1 MPSTTSGN
9 FIKVLLAL
17 LIPLVAFAVQWTFW
31 GVIQPYVWFLFFPA
45 VFFSSRVGGMVGG
58 LLSTV
63 LCAFIVTYFFI
74 PPQFDLFK
82 SLQANVSAVAL
93 FLVMGVLFSYSHEQL
108 RKANLRAEQALQTA
122 NKANERIAAAN
133 EQLSVANEQLGSA
146 NDHITQLLEQ
156 AQELDKLK
164 SQFFANVSHELRTPL
179 TLILG
184 PVARRLERADLADG
198 DRQELEM
205 LQRSARLLYR
215 HVNDLLDVSRIEAKR
230 MDMHYARV
238 DLAELTRL
246 GTSHFESLARER
258 NVRFGIQAQ
267 SPLMAELDPEK
278 ILRSL
283 LNLLSNAFK
292 FTPVGG
298 AITVGLEQRG
308 ANAIIT
314 VEDTGPGIPEAMR
327 EVVFE
332 RFRQVDGGTN
342 RSFGGT
348 GLGLAI
354 VKDFVNL
361 HNGRVLLGEAPG
373 GGALFTVEL
382 PMRAPAGIEVAAE
395 PGPLDVTL
403 ALQAPE
409 ELHQHAETRR
419 EDGECDAKGSL
430 ILVVE
435 DNPDMREYVR
445 SILGSQHR
453 VVTAADGR
461 EGLERLRAETP
472 DLIIC
477 DVMMPI
483 MSGEQMVEELRRNK
497 TYDGIPVLM
506 LTAKADDALR
516 LRLLEHFAQAY
527 IEKPFMANDL
537 LANVEGLLSVRQK
550 HLGQLQERERRF
562 EATFELAAV
571 GIAHVG
577 LDGRWLRVNQKLC
590 EIVGFAPEELAHLT
604 FQDIT
609 HPDDLN
615 ADLGLMN
622 KMLAGEIQTYELEK
636 RYITKPGVTIWV
648 KLTVALIRDGAG
660 QPDYFV
666 SVVQD
671 ITPAK
676 VAAEALHQSEE
687 TYRSLFANMMNSVV
701 HAKVIFDGATPVDL
715 EYIAANPAFV
725 KVTGISEPVIG
736 RRISE
741 IIPGYCE
748 NNPESLQTFG
758 QVAASGVPTRW
769 EHYLKELDRW
779 FAFMIYAPAPGEVV
793 IITENIT
800 ERKLAEQELESK
812 DALLGAMLRNLPFDF
827 WARDMEQRVIMQSDE
842 SVRLW
847 GDLMQNQGLD
857 QGLDKRTVERWLSN
871 NRRVLAGDVISEESS
886 LVTQSGVPRIFH
898 NIVAPIR
905 EGEQNLGILGI
916 NIDITERKQ
925 AEEALVRA
933 KDLAEAASRAKSTF
947 LANMSHEIR
956 TPLNG
961 MLGMLQLLK
970 GGSLSGEDEQY
981 VEMAT
986 RAGRRLTSL
995 LGDILDL
1002 SRIESGRMPLTM
1014 QPFALSDLL
1023 TAMAETFS
1031 PLRFEKNIAFSLK
1044 VDAVIPPVLIGDE
1057 IRVRQILFNLVGNA
1071 MKFTDEGE
1079 VRMEVTRLLPMPT
1092 GQARMLFIIS
1102 DTGIGI
1108 PDAKI
1113 NQICSPFTQVTED
1126 YTRAHQGAGLGLSIA
1141 SHFVEAMHGTLTFDS
1156 TEGVGTSVYLML
1168 PFGVADTVDTPPVWT
1183 PGPEDSGGSGL
1194 KLLLLEDEEI
1204 NRLSAQLGL
1213 KKMGHTVDTACNG
1226 LEALEALRK
1235 STYDC
1240 VLMDIQMDVMDGM
1253 EAAQRIRSGRSGV
1266 IDPQVPIIAMTAY
1279 AMAGDREKFLEAGMN
1294 DYIAKPVQMEAL
1306 QQMLERV
1313 AHQKRAARGTP
1324 KP

>member
-1 MPSTTSGN
+1 MSKSTCGSLT
-9 FIKVLLAL
+9 KVFLAL

-58 LLSTV
+58 LLSTL

-74 PPQFDLFK
+74 PPQFTLVK
-82 SLQANVSAVAL
+82 ALPIHVSSVVL
-93 FLVMGVLFSYSHEQL
+93 FLGMGVLFSYSHEQL
-108 RKANLRAEQALQTA
+108 RKANFRAEQALQTA

-133 EQLSVANEQLGSA
+133 EQLSVSIEQLGSA
-146 NDHITQLLEQ
+146 NEHITQLLEQ

-184 PVARRLERADLADG
+184 PVSRRLSRLDLESE
-198 DRQELEM
+198 DRQELE
-205 LQRSARLLYR
+205 LIERNARLLYR
-215 HVNDLLDVSRIEAKR
+215 HITDLLDVARIEARR
-230 MDMHYARV
+230 MNLRYAEV
-238 DLAELTRL
+238 DLAEIIRV
-246 GTSHFESLARER
+246 GASHFESLAHER
-258 NVRFGIQAQ
+258 NVRLATHAETPVSAQ
-267 SPLMAELDPEK
+267 LDPEK
-278 ILRSL
+278 ILRIL

-292 FTPVGG
+292 FTPLGG
-298 AITVGLEQRG
+298 AVTVALEQRG
-308 ANAIIT
+308 SDAIIT
-314 VEDTGPGIPEAMR
+314 VQDTGPGIPGAMR

-332 RFRQVDGGTN
+332 RFRQVEGGTE
-342 RSFGGT
+342 RPHGGT

-354 VKDFVNL
+354 VKEFVEL
-361 HNGRVLLGEAPG
+361 HKGKVLLGEAPG
-373 GGALFTVEL
+373 GGALFTIEL
-382 PMRAPAGIEVAAE
+382 PLHAPAGVEVAAE
-395 PGPLDVTL
+395 PGPLDETL

-409 ELHQHAETRR
+409 ELRRHAKAERVGAT
-419 EDGECDAKGSL
+419 CDAKDSL

-435 DNPDMREYVR
+435 DNPDMQEYVR
-445 SILGSQHR
+445 SILNGQHR
-453 VVTAADGR
+453 VVTAANGR
-461 EGLERLRAETP
+461 EGLQMLRAETP
-472 DLIIC
+472 DLVIC
-477 DVMMPI
+477 DIMMPV
-483 MSGEQMVEELRRNK
+483 MNGEQMVVEMRRDKALDN
-497 TYDGIPVLM
+497 IPVLM

-516 LRLLEHFAQAY
+516 LRLLERFVQAY
-527 IEKPFMANDL
+527 LEKPFMTGEL
-537 LANVEGLLSVRQK
+537 LARVEGLLSGRHK
-550 HLGQLQERERRF
+550 HLKQLQERERRF
-562 EATFELAAV
+562 ENTFEHAAV

-577 LDGRWLRVNQKLC
+577 LDGRWLRVNHKLC
-590 EIVGFAPEELAHLT
+590 EIVGYSPEELLKIN

-609 HPDDLN
+609 HPDDLD
-615 ADLGLMN
+615 ADLGMVN
-622 KMLAGEIQTYELEK
+622 KALAGEVQSYEKEK
-636 RYITKPGVTIWV
+636 RYITKPGETIWI
-648 KLTVALIRDGAG
+648 KLTVALIRDEAG

-676 VAAEALHQSEE
+676 TAAEALRQSED
-687 TYRSLFANMMNSVV
+687 TYRSLFENMMNSVV
-701 HAKVIFDGATPVDL
+701 HARVIFEGDVPVDM
-715 EYIAANPAFV
+715 EYITVNPAFAT
-725 KVTGISEPVIG
+725 VTGITEPVVG

-741 IIPGYCE
+741 VIPGYCE
-748 NNPESLQTFG
+748 NSPESLQTFG
-758 QVAASGVPTRW
+758 RVAASGVPTRW
-769 EHYLKELDRW
+769 EHYLKGLDRW

-800 ERKLAEQELESK
+800 ERKQAEQALERK

-827 WARDMEQRVIMQSDE
+827 WARDMEQHVIMQSDE

-847 GDLMQNQGLD
+847 GDLRQDQVLD
-857 QGLDKRTVERWLSN
+857 RRTEDQWHSN
-871 NRRVLAGDVISEESS
+871 NRRILAGEVISEESL
-886 LVTQSGVPRIFH
+886 LVTRSEGPRIFH

-905 EGEQNLGILGI
+905 EGDQSLGVLGI

-925 AEEALVRA
+925 AEEALINA
-933 KDLAEAASRAKSTF
+933 KDQAEAASRAKSTF

-970 GGSLSGEDEQY
+970 GGGLSGEEEQY

-1002 SRIESGRMPLTM
+1002 SRIESGRMPLNL
-1014 QPFALSDLL
+1014 QSFALSDLL

-1031 PLRFEKNIAFSLK
+1031 PLRFEKDIAFSLK
-1044 VDAVIPPVLIGDE
+1044 VDADIPPMLIGDE

-1071 MKFTDEGE
+1071 IKFTDKGE
-1079 VRMEVTRLLPMPT
+1079 VRVEVTRLLPLPT
-1092 GQARMLFIIS
+1092 GSVRMLFIIS

-1108 PDAKI
+1108 PDAKV
-1113 NQICSPFTQVTED
+1113 NQVCSPFTQVSED

-1141 SHFVEAMHGTLTFDS
+1141 SHFVDAMDGTLTFDS

-1168 PFGVADTVDTPPVWT
+1168 PFGLADQTDTLPAWK
-1183 PGPEDSGGSGL
+1183 PGREDSGRSRL
-1194 KLLLLEDEEI
+1194 KLLLVEDEEI

-1240 VLMDIQMDVMDGM
+1240 VLMDIQMDVMNGL
-1253 EAAQRIRSGRSGV
+1253 EAARSIRGGGSGV

-1279 AMAGDREKFLEAGMN
+1279 AMTGDREKFLEAGMN
-1294 DYIAKPVQMEAL
+1294 DYIAKPISMEAL
-1306 QQMLERV
+1306 MGALGKV
-1313 AHQKRAARGTP
+1313 PKR
-1324 KP
+1324 